1 MSLRKQAIS
10 GFAWSLTDKF
20 VSQLAYLTV
29 SVYLARLI
37 GPDGYGLIAMLA
49 IFIAIANS
57 LVDSGFSAA
66 LVQRSHQMTEAD
78 ASTIFYTN
86 VVAAMVLYGVLYLAA
101 PAIAAFY
108 HQPELLDIS
117 RFLFSVVII
126 NAFTVVLQAKLT
138 IKVDFKSLAIVN
150 TTATVISAALA
161 LWLASSGYGYWALV
175 WQTLLRAV
183 VAALGFWLICRWW
196 PQKVFSLESFFSLFR
211 FGSNLLAA
219 GLVSTLVN
227 NLYAL
232 FIGRIFAPA
241 QVAYFNQ
248 AANLSN
254 YLYGFIS
261 SSLQGVTYP
270 IMTSIKEDRERLIS
284 IYKQLI
290 STTMLVTLPMLAGL
304 AAISQDFVVL
314 LLGDAWLP
322 MVPVLALLCFARTVT
337 PISSINMNILNAVGR
352 SDLFL
357 KVDLS
362 KLPLTLGALF
372 LAVPYGIET
381 LAKVMVA
388 TSFIAFFI
396 NAYYPGRLFG
406 FGGLAQLKVAK
417 NYVFASALMF
427 FSVKYFPL
435 EPGYFALGFKVC
447 LGVAIYVVTLFLL
460 NDYWFKGLA
469 KSLFLALRQRI
480 IS

>member
-1 MSLRKQAIS
+1 
-10 GFAWSLTDKF
+10 
-20 VSQLAYLTV
+20 
-29 SVYLARLI
+29 
-37 GPDGYGLIAMLA
+37 
-49 IFIAIANS
+49 
-57 LVDSGFSAA
+57 
-66 LVQRSHQMTEAD
+66 
-78 ASTIFYTN
+78 
-86 VVAAMVLYGVLYLAA
+86 
-101 PAIAAFY
+101 
-108 HQPELLDIS
+108 
-117 RFLFSVVII
+117 
-126 NAFTVVLQAKLT
+126 
-138 IKVDFKSLAIVN
+138 
-150 TTATVISAALA
+150 
-161 LWLASSGYGYWALV
+161 
-175 WQTLLRAV
+175 
-183 VAALGFWLICRWW
+183 
-196 PQKVFSLESFFSLFR
+196 
-211 FGSNLLAA
+211 
-219 GLVSTLVN
+219 
-227 NLYAL
+227 
-232 FIGRIFAPA
+232 
-241 QVAYFNQ
+241 
-248 AANLSN
+248 
-254 YLYGFIS
+254 
-261 SSLQGVTYP
+261 
-270 IMTSIKEDRERLIS
+270 
-284 IYKQLI
+284 
-290 STTMLVTLPMLAGL
+290 
-304 AAISQDFVVL
+304 
-314 LLGDAWLP
+314 
-322 MVPVLALLCFARTVT
+322 
-337 PISSINMNILNAVGR
+337 MNILNAVGR